1 MAIYLKSEKRAF
13 YTGTLLW
20 ASEEDGDLLRKALP
34 MALRAEGSHFS
45 RAGPWDCIGDI
56 LMCGLLEKKSYEA
69 TNGKNWNREVVVE
82 MQNVDIFESQYF
94 RPEVLLDFY
103 IKLKPCGWRI
113 IINNKEENM
122 NGTFKMECPSF
133 EDFITDNTQE
143 TGLLPVKGAML
154 PMNTSLSGL
163 PGKHAREYSHPVDA
177 AIVKVLDNPAVNTV
191 FKSFVDMLV
200 DANYGP
206 LIASG
211 IPVNENTFP
220 VVDKIVDHCAKTL
233 RIKRPYVVV
242 SGSIGFNA
250 VTAGSDE
257 EPCIVLGNL
266 LTSAMSEDQLRFVI
280 GHECGHIAMGHMVYH
295 NAVNTAGN
303 LAASIPVVGPV
314 IYNTAG
320 FAIKAWSRR
329 SEITADRAGMLC
341 CGSLDLSKRT
351 LMQLEMGFMRTDNL
365 DVDSY
370 VESSAKYRRG
380 SVLRRVG
387 ELSAEHPILPKRIQ
401 ALDAFAN
408 SELFYHVTNQIAP
421 ASAMSDHELVQTV
434 ENMIRVL

>member
-1 MAIYLKSEKRAF
+1 MAIYVKTEKTSLC
-13 YTGTLLW
+13 TGTLLW
-20 ASEEDGDLLRKALP
+20 AGTDEDEMLRKALP
-34 MALRAEGSHFS
+34 TAIRTQGSHFT
-45 RAGPWDCIGDI
+45 RTGPWDCIGDI
-56 LMCGLLEKKSYEA
+56 LMHGLLEKKSYEA
-69 TNGKNWNREVVVE
+69 ASGKKWERKIMIE
-82 MQNVDIFESQYF
+82 MQDVPVFESRYF
-94 RPEVLLDFY
+94 RPEALLSFY
-103 IKLKPCGWRI
+103 MMLKPCGWKI
-113 IINNKEENM
+113 IINNKEESM
-122 NGTFKMECPSF
+122 SSKFKMECPTF
-133 EDFITDNTQE
+133 EDFITESAQE
-143 TGLLPVKGAML
+143 TGLLPVKGAMM
-154 PMNTSLSGL
+154 PINTSLSGL
-163 PGKHAREYSHPVDA
+163 PEKHAREYSHPVDA
-177 AIVKVLDNPAVNTV
+177 ALVNILDNPAVNTV
-191 FKSFVDMLV
+191 FKSFVDMIV
-200 DANYGP
+200 DANFGP
-206 LIASG
+206 MIASG

-257 EPCIVLGNL
+257 EPYIVLGNF
-266 LTSAMSEDQLRFVI
+266 LTSAMNEDQLRFVI

-341 CGSLDLSKRT
+341 CGCLDLAKQT

-370 VESSAKYRRG
+370 VESSTKYRRG
-380 SVLRRVG
+380 SVLRRIG
-387 ELSAEHPILPKRIQ
+387 EFSAEHPILPKRIQ

-408 SELFYHVTNQIAP
+408 SELFYRVTNQIAP
-421 ASAMSDHELVQTV
+421 AGVMSDQALVQTV